1 MTDNATILGTINLP
15 RDSTLQT
22 LAGEMA
28 TANMLKRLELKKAGI
43 DLTASDWKS
52 FQSMVRAG
60 TLLAVYSIGSQFKT
74 MRGDDAL
81 IWDLVHYGE
90 DDNGKYAVLQM
101 HDCYKNALQ
110 FGTRQAFF
118 YANADLPAGT
128 YHVTFT
134 KTNWPTYEG
143 IALQFTTTKVVPK
156 GGQLTLSADAWL
168 TTLPKSVVS
177 YSASTSATAIETVA
191 LTKGN
196 VGTDLSTLGT
206 INHCQKAVY
215 GNNNYKESA
224 LRQWLNSDKTV
235 GGVWTP
241 QQNYDRPPAWAT
253 TEDGFMNGL
262 DEEFVSVV
270 SKEKIKTALNTLT
283 DGGGFVETNDKF
295 FIPAAGQENFNDTNN
310 IDEGKPWDYYTKFR
324 ADGKI
329 GRNDADD
336 TNRLK
341 YYNNKVR
348 HYWLR
353 TPYVSYAFH
362 YRIVYISGRLNHRT
376 AQGTFGVAP
385 ACIIR

>member
-1 MTDNATILGTINLP
+1 MPNSLGKIDLI
-15 RDSTLQT
+15 RDTTAQ
-22 LAGEMA
+22 AIVAQMA
-28 TANMLKRLELKKAGI
+28 TANALKRAELKKAGV
-43 DLTASDWKS
+43 DLNATDWKS

-110 FGTRQAFF
+110 FMARQAFF

-143 IALQFTTTKVVPK
+143 FALQFTTTKVVLK
-156 GGQLTLSADAWL
+156 GGQLTLSTDAGS

-177 YSASTSATAIETVA
+177 YSSSTSTTAIETVA

-196 VGTDLSTLGT
+196 AGTDLSTLGT

-215 GNNNYKESA
+215 GSNNYKESA
-224 LRQWLNSDKTV
+224 LRQWLNSDKAA
-235 GGVWTP
+235 GSVWTP
-241 QQNYDRPPAWAT
+241 QQNYDRPPTWNTSEA
-253 TEDGFMNGL
+253 GFMNGL
-262 DEEFVSVV
+262 DGEFVSVV
-270 SKEKIKTALNTLT
+270 SKETVKTALNTLT

-295 FIPAAGQENFNDTNN
+295 FIPAQGQENFNDTNN
-310 IDEGKPWDYYTKFR
+310 IDEGKPWGYYTKFR
-324 ADGKI
+324 ADGKT
-329 GRNDADD
+329 GRNDGDD

-341 YYNNKVR
+341 YYNNQNR
-348 HYWLR
+348 YYWLR
-353 TPYVSYAFH
+353 TPDVSSACY
-362 YRIVYISGRLNHRT
+362 YRVVYISGRLSSSS
-376 AQGTFGVAP
+376 AQVTCGVAP